1 MKTIIF
7 SFLLPTF
14 FLSSLLLVTSCSKEE
29 ENNIEKTVVFENPT
43 IDISFDTDGANINI
57 YIDAID
63 DFTNA
68 IDGTWP
74 DLDLYR
80 IYFDKNNNGILDE
93 GVDFLM
99 SPIDQGI
106 CYATLITQTST
117 SACSF
122 IDGLVGTANF
132 GPTEKVSDDH
142 AYYQLT
148 IPKSLFSNERKVNF
162 TVDVRDSETGW
173 SNYPVIRDP
182 VLFEET
188 FEISW

>member
-1 MKTIIF
+1 MKTITF

-14 FLSSLLLVTSCSKEE
+14 FLFSLLLVTSCSKEE
-29 ENNIEKTVVFENPT
+29 EKNIEKTVVFENPT

-173 SNYPVIRDP
+173 SHYPVIRDP